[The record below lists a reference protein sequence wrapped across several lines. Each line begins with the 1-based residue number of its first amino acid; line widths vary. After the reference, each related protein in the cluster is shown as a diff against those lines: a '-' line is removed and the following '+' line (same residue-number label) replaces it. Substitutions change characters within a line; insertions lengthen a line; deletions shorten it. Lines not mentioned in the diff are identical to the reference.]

1 MADIFK
7 TTSDLVLKQ
16 YSSRLETVAD
26 NEKSI
31 KEEME
36 GKEDDDGFEDEEIED
51 EDDDSDDIEGI
62 TK

>member
-1 MADIFK
+1 
-7 TTSDLVLKQ
+7 
-16 YSSRLETVAD
+16 
-26 NEKSI
+26 
-31 KEEME
+31 ME